1 MLKRSFL
8 TALLI
13 ITISTFTNLY
23 AQKIEIGL
31 KAGTNIAN
39 VTTDPALPSEVTK
52 KARVGMIFG
61 ALAEFHIAQSF
72 YVQPEVEYINKGLKM
87 DGTYTGG
94 SFTSVSRI
102 DYLQIP
108 VYAKFKFVNKKSP
121 FMPFVFAGPVLGF
134 NLKSEAEVTETTLG
148 SGGVSTTTTTTTD
161 NKTNTE
167 SIEFGLNFG
176 AGAEFRVAP
185 KVGIFIS
192 GLYNLGLTNINKSS
206 TDTTKIKNNGINI
219 FAGVKFG
226 I

>member
-1 MLKRSFL
+1 MLKKIFL
-8 TALLI
+8 TALVLV
-13 ITISTFTNLY
+13 TFSTLTNLY
-23 AQKIEIGL
+23 AQKIELGF
-31 KAGTNIAN
+31 KGGVNISNA
-39 VTTDPALPSEVTK
+39 TLDPAPPSEVTK

-61 ALAEFHIAQSF
+61 ALAEFNVAQSF
-72 YVQPEVEYINKGLKM
+72 YLQPEVEYINKGLKM
-87 DGTYTGG
+87 EGTYTGG

-121 FMPFVFAGPVLGF
+121 FMPYLFAGPVLGF
-134 NLKSEAEVTETTLG
+134 NLKSEAEVTQTVLG
-148 SGGVSTTTTTTTD
+148 SGGTSTTTTTTTD
-161 NKTNTE
+161 NKSETE

-176 AGAEFRVAP
+176 LGAELRVAP